1 MIRPAPSI
9 LRLVRDDE
17 WLVRREP
24 LPARLIG
31 EDPVP
36 VVTWLDVRDET
47 GVEAGVETGVE
58 VRLAPVCAVGLD
70 RAFASAWP
78 QRSQ

>member
-1 MIRPAPSI
+1 

-17 WLVRREP
+17 WLVLREP

-31 EDPVP
+31 DDPVP
-36 VVTWLDVRDET
+36 VVTWLDVREEA

-58 VRLAPVCAVGLD
+58 VRLAPLSAVALD
-70 RAFASAWP
+70 RAFTSAWP
-78 QRSQ
+78 QTSQ